1 MNIKT
6 LTLGDYATNCHILWQ
21 EEDTRCLVIDP
32 GYEPER
38 VLEAVDKLGLRVE
51 AILLTHGHFDHVGGV
66 KAIAA
71 DTDCKVFLNTADC
84 AMPPMLTNGTLY
96 YTDSLRDGQH
106 LSLAGLELDVLS
118 TPGHTP
124 GSVCLICQ
132 DHIFSGDTLFAMS
145 CGRTDLPGGNS
156 KQMRESLA
164 RLSALTGNYF
174 IHPGHGSSTCL
185 RDEKKY
191 NPYLGAGR

>member
-1 MNIKT
+1 MKIKT
-6 LTLGDYATNCHILWQ
+6 LTLGDYATNCHIFWQ
-21 EEDTRCLVIDP
+21 EENNRCLVIDP

-38 VLEAVDKLGLRVE
+38 VLETVDDLGLRVE

-66 KAIAA
+66 REIAA
-71 DTDCKVFLNTADC
+71 ETDCRVFLNSIDC
-84 AMPPMLTNGTLY
+84 AMPPMMTGGPLF
-96 YTDSLRDGQH
+96 YTDTYHGGETLH
-106 LSLAGLELDVLS
+106 LAGLELQVLA

-145 CGRTDLPGGNS
+145 CGRTDLPGGDGA
-156 KQMRESLA
+156 QLTESLA
-164 RLSALTGNYF
+164 KLNALSGNYF

-191 NPYLGAGR
+191 NPYLGGLR